1 MLQIFISAWLL
12 MIRDL
17 IELYQQVLSLIPTV
31 TFDLPKFCLNDQHL
45 LFSSQST
52 KIINLIKLTHNYKQ
66 CYKALGKVRSCQ
78 DFDWLWCVDFQI
90 PYWNRN
96 RIPWSFVI
104 QQTFCQKNMILIS
117 ICTKSIHHFVINIHC
132 TKNINY
138 FQLFVQWV
146 SVLSVLWLF
155 GTTTVYMS

>member
-45 LFSSQST
+45 IKHLERFDPA
-52 KIINLIKLTHNYKQ
+52 KILI
-66 CYKALGKVRSCQ
+66 
-78 DFDWLWCVDFQI
+78 DFDVLTFRF